1 MDAIWLAEVLQKL
14 IAEKKTDLQ
23 SLILNGAK
31 DFEEYNYLRGRY
43 NSLDDVDQEIRELL
57 KRMGDNDDKGSS
69 T

>member
-14 IAEKKTDLQ
+14 IVEKKTDLE

>member
-14 IAEKKTDLQ
+14 IAEKKLDLQ

-57 KRMGDNDDKGSS
+57 KRMGENDDKGSS

>member
-14 IAEKKTDLQ
+14 IAEKKTDLE

>member
-14 IAEKKTDLQ
+14 IAEKKSDLQ
-23 SLILNGAK
+23 SLIINGTK
-31 DFEEYNYLRGRY
+31 SFDEYNYLRGRY

-57 KRMGDNDDKGSS
+57 KRMGENDDKGSS

>member
-14 IAEKKTDLQ
+14 IAEKKTDLE

-31 DFEEYNYLRGRY
+31 NFEEYNYLRGRY

>member
-1 MDAIWLAEVLQKL
+1 MDAVWLAEVLQKL
-14 IAEKKTDLQ
+14 IAEKKSDLQ
-23 SLILNGAK
+23 SLILNGTK
-31 DFEEYNYLRGRY
+31 SFEEYNYLRGRY

>member
-14 IAEKKTDLQ
+14 IVEKKTDLE

-31 DFEEYNYLRGRY
+31 NFEEYNYLRGRY

>member
-1 MDAIWLAEVLQKL
+1 MDAVWLAEVLQKQ
-14 IAEKKTDLQ
+14 IIEKKSDLQ
-23 SLILNGAK
+23 SLIINGTK
-31 DFEEYNYLRGRY
+31 SFDEYNYLRGRY

>member
-14 IAEKKTDLQ
+14 IAEKKSDLQ

>member
-14 IAEKKTDLQ
+14 IAEKKSDLQ
-23 SLILNGAK
+23 SLILNGTK
-31 DFEEYNYLRGRY
+31 SFEEYNYLRGRY

-57 KRMGDNDDKGSS
+57 KRMGENDDKGSS